1 MQSFTL
7 IKRNLTHYWRTN
19 LAVITG
25 VSIAV
30 AVLAGA
36 LLVGD
41 SVRASLRRIFL
52 SRLGNTDIV
61 ITGASFFRERLAD
74 DVRSHKAFNDHFSDA
89 CPLIVYEA
97 LVAHEK
103 SGRRGVSI
111 SVYGVD
117 ERFWRFHRLERA
129 DRTDDAGGILVSPSL
144 ARELGAT
151 AGDTLLVTLKKPS
164 AIPAE
169 TLQGRRDEPGRA
181 LRLNMRE
188 TLSVSDLGE
197 FSIRPQQGEVR
208 AVFVSLRRLQRD
220 LEQSGRVNAILVSE
234 KNRDAQ
240 SSSSLESI
248 LRNVFQLEDLGIK
261 TRALDSSVALES
273 EAAIISDALADTARV
288 ASNRMNASSSGVLTY
303 LANTIRANG
312 REVPYSVVTALDGNK
327 FRSTKDAISTKDTK
341 TVKDTISTKDTKTTK
356 NTKTVKDTKEDSS
369 NQLFTSSPPH
379 LLTSSSSLPPI
390 ILNDWAASDLN
401 AKAGDQVELEYFIWA
416 DEGRLVTKKAA
427 FRLAAITPIAGD
439 AADRNLVP
447 DYPGITGTES
457 MGEWDPPFPMELG
470 RIRPKDEDYW
480 DRYRATPKA
489 FLLLEDGQK
498 LWQSR
503 YGKLTSLRI
512 YPTEGVELQA
522 TLSTFDENLKS
533 TIDPLLLGLTVNP
546 TRAEGLAASRG
557 ATDFGEYFAYFS
569 FFLVVSALLLA
580 ALFFKLGVEQRL
592 REIGALRAM
601 GFPTSRIR
609 SMFLIEG
616 AAMAIAGSLAG
627 LLLAT
632 GYGGLMMYGLR
643 TWWVG
648 AVGTTQLELHIT
660 ATSLIYGLT
669 AGILAALL
677 CIAWTIRAV
686 ASYSPRSLL
695 TGSIREAGKKAS
707 GKKSS
712 SHLFTS
718 SPLHLFIFGLL
729 GIAMVAAASAKVI
742 SQAAG
747 FFGGG
752 VMLLVALL
760 FYESFRI
767 RKRAG
772 GIISGNG
779 LWPVS
784 RLGFRN
790 ITYRPGRSILC
801 IALIASATF
810 IIVSVDAFR
819 RDASSISLD
828 QKSGTG
834 GFALLGESLL
844 PLISNPNTDEGK
856 ENLNLLSDV
865 NADLREAVFYRFRLK
880 PGEDT
885 SCLNL
890 YQPRDP
896 RILAPTADFT
906 ALGRFAFQS
915 SLAAT
920 ADEKANPWLLL
931 DRAEADGAIPV
942 IADANSLTYVLHL
955 AVGDEFVL
963 SRGVGAPVRLRIVAA
978 LSDSIF
984 QGEFLMSEK
993 NFVRLF
999 PETEGYRFFLVDCPR
1014 EKISSVAARLED
1026 QLSDYGLDV
1035 VSTVDRLAS
1044 FHQVE
1049 NTYLSTFQTL
1059 GGLGLLLGTLGLATV
1074 LLRNVLERRRE
1085 MALLQAVGY
1094 NSRHFTVMVVA
1105 ENFLMLASGLT
1116 IGATCA
1122 AVAIAPAIISRG
1134 GAFSVVSVVVLLL
1147 AVLIA
1152 GLASSIVAVRAAA
1165 RAPLLAS
1172 LRSE

>member
-1 MQSFTL
+1 MRTGTL
-7 IKRNLTHYWRTN
+7 IKRNLVHYQRTN
-19 LAVITG
+19 FAVITG
-25 VSIAV
+25 VAIAV

-41 SVRASLRRIFL
+41 SVRASLRDIFL

-74 DVRSHKAFNDHFSDA
+74 DARSHKAFNDHFSDA
-89 CPLIVYEA
+89 CPLIVYEG

-103 SGRRGVSI
+103 SGRRGAGI

-117 ERFWRFHRLERA
+117 ERFWKFHGLDRA
-129 DRTDDAGGILVSPSL
+129 DRTDDAGVVLVSSSL
-144 ARELGAT
+144 AAELGST
-151 AGDTLLVTLKKPS
+151 VGDTLLLTLKKPS

-181 LRLNMRE
+181 IRLNVRE
-188 TLSVSDLGE
+188 TLSPSDLGE

-208 AVFVSLRRLQRD
+208 AVFVSLSRLQRD
-220 LEQSGRVNAILVSE
+220 LEQENRVNAILVSE
-234 KNRDAQ
+234 KNRNAQ
-240 SSSSLESI
+240 SARSLESI
-248 LRNVFQLEDLGIK
+248 LRNVFALEDLGIK
-261 TRALDSSVALES
+261 TRALDQSRSIALES
-273 EAAIISDALADTARV
+273 ETAIISDALADTARV
-288 ASNRMNASSSGVLTY
+288 VSNRMGVSSSGVLTY

-312 REVPYSVVTALDGNK
+312 REVPYSVITALDRNK
-327 FRSTKDAISTKDTK
+327 FDR
-341 TVKDTISTKDTKTTK
+341 
-356 NTKTVKDTKEDSS
+356 
-369 NQLFTSSPPH
+369 LTSSPLH
-379 LLTSSSSLPPI
+379 LSTSPASLPPI
-390 ILNDWAASDLN
+390 ILNDWAASDLGARVGAN
-401 AKAGDQVELEYFIWA
+401 VEIEYYVWA
-416 DEGRLVTKKAA
+416 DEGRLVTKKAT
-427 FRLAAITPIAGD
+427 FQLAAIVPIAGD

-457 MGEWDPPFPMELG
+457 IGEWDPPFPMELG
-470 RIRPKDEDYW
+470 RIRQKDEDYW

-498 LWQSR
+498 LWESR

-512 YPTEGVELQA
+512 NPPEGVELQ
-522 TLSTFDENLKS
+522 STFSAFKENLKS
-533 TIDPLLLGLTVNP
+533 ITDPLALGLAVNP
-546 TRAEGLAASRG
+546 TRAEGLEASRG

-569 FFLVVSALLLA
+569 FFLVVSALLLT
-580 ALFFKLGVEQRL
+580 ALFFKLGIEQRL
-592 REIGALRAM
+592 REIGVLRAV

-609 SMFLIEG
+609 SMFLVEG
-616 AAMAIAGSLAG
+616 AMLAIVGSLIG
-627 LLLAT
+627 LLLAI
-632 GYGGLMMYGLR
+632 GYGWLMMYGLR

-648 AVGTTQLELHIT
+648 AVGTTQLSLHIS
-660 ATSLIYGLT
+660 AMSLMYGSSG
-669 AGILAALL
+669 GILAAVV
-677 CIAWTIRAV
+677 CIAWTIRAI
-686 ASYSPRSLL
+686 ASFSPRSLL
-695 TGSIREAGKKAS
+695 TGSIQEAGKKTS
-707 GKKSS
+707 DKKSPALPF
-712 SHLFTS
+712 SHTPILPFA
-718 SPLHLFIFGLL
+718 FGLL
-729 GIAMVAAASAKVI
+729 GIALVAAASMKLI

-752 VMLLVALL
+752 VSLLVALL
-760 FYESFRI
+760 FYESSRI
-767 RKRAG
+767 RKRATE
-772 GIISGNG
+772 IISGSG

-790 ITYRPGRSILC
+790 VTYRPGRSILC
-801 IALIASATF
+801 IALVATATF
-810 IIVSVDAFR
+810 IIVAVDAFR

-828 QKSGTG
+828 KKSGTG

-844 PLISNPNTDEGK
+844 PLISNPNTEEGK
-856 ENLNLLSDV
+856 ESLNLLSDV

-906 ALGRFAFQS
+906 ASGRFSFQS
-915 SLAAT
+915 SMAT
-920 ADEKANPWLLL
+920 ETDEKANPWLLL
-931 DRAEADGAIPV
+931 DREERDGAIPV

-955 AVGDEFVL
+955 SVGDEFIL
-963 SRGVGAPVRLRIVAA
+963 NRGSGPAAKLRIVAA
-978 LSDSIF
+978 LADSIF
-984 QGEFLMSEK
+984 QGELLMSER
-993 NFVRLF
+993 NFIRLF
-999 PETEGYRFFLVDCPR
+999 PETEGYRFFMIDTPQ
-1014 EKISSVAARLED
+1014 EKIPSVAARLED

-1105 ENFLMLASGLT
+1105 ENFMMLASGLL
-1116 IGATCA
+1116 IGAVCA
-1122 AVAIAPAIISRG
+1122 LVAIAPAVFSRG
-1134 GAFSVVSVVVLLL
+1134 GAFSFVSLVALLL
-1147 AVLIA
+1147 AVLVA

>member
-1 MQSFTL
+1 MKFETPMRSLTL
-7 IKRNLTHYWRTN
+7 IKRNLTHYRRTN

-41 SVRASLRRIFL
+41 SVRASLQDIFL

-61 ITGASFFRERLAD
+61 ITSASFFRERLAD
-74 DVRSHKAFNDHFSDA
+74 DVRSHKTFNDHFSDA

-97 LVAHEK
+97 IVAHEK

-151 AGDTLLVTLKKPS
+151 AGDTLLLTLKKPS

-181 LRLNMRE
+181 LRLSMRE
-188 TLSVSDLGE
+188 TLSPSDLGE

-220 LEQSGRVNAILVSE
+220 LEQPNRVNAILISE

-240 SSSSLESI
+240 SSRFLESI

-261 TRALDSSVALES
+261 TRALDASRSLALES
-273 EAAIISDALADTARV
+273 ETAIISDSLADTARI
-288 ASNRMNASSSGVLTY
+288 AGNRMSAPSSGVLTY

-312 REVPYSVVTALDGNK
+312 REIPYSVVTALDGNK
-327 FRSTKDAISTKDTK
+327 FRSTKDTKTAKDTRQ
-341 TVKDTISTKDTKTTK
+341 
-356 NTKTVKDTKEDSS
+356 DSS
-369 NQLFTSSPPH
+369 DQPLTSSPLHP
-379 LLTSSSSLPPI
+379 LTSSSSLPPI
-390 ILNDWAASDLN
+390 VLNDWAAGDLD
-401 AKAGDQVELEYFIWA
+401 AKVGDQVELEYFIWA
-416 DEGRLVTKKAA
+416 DEGRLATKKAA
-427 FRLAAITPIAGD
+427 FRLAAITPIAGI
-439 AADRNLVP
+439 AADRALVP

-470 RIRPKDEDYW
+470 RIRQKDEDYW

-489 FLLLEDGQK
+489 FLLLEDGQR

-512 YPTEGVELQA
+512 YPSEGELQA
-522 TLSTFDENLKS
+522 TLATFGENLKA

-546 TRAEGLAASRG
+546 TRAEGLASSRG
-557 ATDFGEYFAYFS
+557 ATDFGQYFAYFS

-601 GFPTSRIR
+601 GFPVSRIR

-616 AAMAIAGSLAG
+616 AAMAITGSLAG
-627 LLLAT
+627 LLLAA

-648 AVGTTQLELHIT
+648 AVGTTRLELHIT
-660 ATSLIYGLT
+660 AASLVYGLI

-707 GKKSS
+707 DKKSR
-712 SHLFTS
+712 LFTS
-718 SPLHLFIFGLL
+718 SPLHLFIFGSL
-729 GIAMVAAASAKVI
+729 GIGMVAAASLKII

-752 VMLLVALL
+752 VILLVALL
-760 FYESFRI
+760 FYQSFRI

-772 GIISGNG
+772 AIISGSG

-819 RDASSISLD
+819 RDASSISLE

-834 GFALLGESLL
+834 GFALVGESLL
-844 PLISNPNTDEGK
+844 PLISNPNTQEGK
-856 ENLNLLSDV
+856 ESLNLLSDI
-865 NADLREAVFYRFRLK
+865 NADIGEAVFYRFRLK
-880 PGEDT
+880 PGEDA

-906 ALGRFAFQS
+906 ASGRFAFQS
-915 SLAAT
+915 SLAVT
-920 ADEKANPWLLL
+920 QDEKANPWLLL

-955 AVGDEFVL
+955 SIGDEFTL
-963 SRGVGAPVRLRIVAA
+963 SRGAGAPARLRIVASLA
-978 LSDSIF
+978 DSIF

-993 NFVRLF
+993 NFIRLF
-999 PETEGYRFFLVDCPR
+999 PETEGYRFFLIDCPR
-1014 EKISSVAARLED
+1014 EKISRVAARLED

-1094 NSRHFTVMVVA
+1094 DSRHFTLMIVA
-1105 ENFLMLASGLT
+1105 ENFLMLVSGLL
-1116 IGATCA
+1116 IGAACA
-1122 AVAIAPAIISRG
+1122 LIAIAPAIMSRG